1 MEHEQFV
8 DRVMRRMPKGKPRG
22 FEFFSW
28 DHGGRPTKEG
38 FGVMSIPGVEP
49 EKVIDAVMAV
59 DEYVGNLDHVT
70 ICRTVPDDRYDGTN
84 EVRFYQK
91 VNIPLLGSVHHELVL
106 HRLGERDG
114 YHIAA
119 WHLLSRETNALSS
132 KDGFRSDY
140 NHGAWIA
147 APGVLGYALSS
158 APNRKDVGFLK
169 FKALTK
175 GADAAAS
182 KVLQANLKAMAAW
195 SSRR

>member
-1 MEHEQFV
+1 MEHEAFV
-8 DRVMRRMPKGKPRG
+8 DRVMQRIPSSAPRG

-28 DHGGRPTKEG
+28 AHAGRPTKEG
-38 FGVMSIPGVEP
+38 FGIMSIPGVEP
-49 EKVIDAVMAV
+49 QKVVDAVMAV
-59 DEYVGNLDHVT
+59 DDYVGNLDHVT
-70 ICRTVPDDRYDGTN
+70 VCRKVADDRFDGHKD
-84 EVRFYQK
+84 VRFYQR

-106 HRLGERDG
+106 HRVGERSG
-114 YHIAA
+114 YQIAA
-119 WHLLSRETNALSS
+119 WHLLEKETRALSP

-158 APNRKDVGFLK
+158 APVRDDVGFLK

-195 SSRR
+195 AARR

>member
-1 MEHEQFV
+1 MEHEAFV
-8 DRVMRRMPKGKPRG
+8 DRVMQRMPNSAPRG

-28 DHGGRPTKEG
+28 AHGGRPTKEG
-38 FGVMSIPGVEP
+38 FGIMPIPGVDP
-49 EKVIDAVMAV
+49 IKVVDAVMDV
-59 DEYVGNLDHVT
+59 DDYVGNLDHVT
-70 ICRTVPDDRYDGTN
+70 ICRKVPDDRFDGES

-106 HRLGERDG
+106 HRMGERDG

-119 WHLLSRETNALSS
+119 WHLLSTETDRLSP
-132 KDGFRSDY
+132 KEGFRSDY

-182 KVLQANLKAMAAW
+182 KVLQANLKGMAAW
-195 SSRR
+195 AARR